1 MKKELTKKQQMT
13 LAKKERI
20 YEVAIALFKEY
31 GYEKTSIRDICK
43 NANVTTGSLYNLYEN
58 KAAILNNFKEK
69 LTQNANLALQENNIN
84 LENPLETLMNYILS
98 ILSTFNELGAEMTLS
113 LHNNRGNV
121 WDNKTEGT
129 DLLEKFVHLCQK
141 NNTMKDDLSKQE
153 TADAINTII
162 YGLIYQWCD
171 QNGTYNL
178 IDKSK
183 KLLPLFLSPFL
194 KTNNEI

>member
-20 YEVAIALFKEY
+20 YEVSIALFKKY

-84 LENPLETLMNYILS
+84 IENPLETLMNYILS
-98 ILSTFNELGAEMTLS
+98 ILSTFHELGAEMTLS

-129 DLLEKFVHLCQK
+129 DLLEEFVNLCQK

-171 QNGTYNL
+171 QNGKYNL